1 MGALGIEVLEE
12 YLESVSTKVKLT
24 NGQEWLLREGQAIFV
39 CYLFIDGEQVSYEVN
54 RKTLSEIYSHIRF
67 LYDKDG
73 TVIAQRS
80 SEGARLLTTRKNNWV
95 SCSSKKPKQKTA
107 LDFYQLIEKIEDRRY
122 AQEMLNHV
130 YGAKTKRKTI

>member
-1 MGALGIEVLEE
+1 MGTLGIEVLEE

-54 RKTLSEIYSHIRF
+54 RKSLAEIYSHIRF

-73 TVIAQRS
+73 TVIAQRWGIWNI
-80 SEGARLLTTRKNNWV
+80 ETKMHGRKANECSIFLQIIRFLYFINSWSRDPIFFCDLCNWN
-95 SCSSKKPKQKTA
+95 SP
-107 LDFYQLIEKIEDRRY
+107 I
-122 AQEMLNHV
+122 
-130 YGAKTKRKTI
+130 

>member
-1 MGALGIEVLEE
+1 MGTLGIEVLEE

-54 RKTLSEIYSHIRF
+54 RKSLAEIYSQIRF

-73 TVIAQRS
+73 KVIAQRS
-80 SEGARLLTTRKNNWV
+80 SEGGRLLTTRKNDWI
-95 SCSSKKPKQKTA
+95 SCSSKKTKKKTA

-130 YGAKTKRKTI
+130 YRAKTKRKTI